1 MEALIYGTGPL
12 TTRVIPYLAQ
22 SGYRVA
28 VLDSSRDAL
37 DSLVADRRV
46 QGILITEPL
55 MQDYLQDGGIK
66 IADLFLAL
74 SDKDQENAL
83 LSQIARHIF
92 NVPKVICRL
101 ENSDLQQLYSGL
113 GLSVVG
119 SSIQSLAQNVSQA
132 IEA

>member
-1 MEALIYGTGPL
+1 MEALIYGCGPL
-12 TTRVIPYLAQ
+12 TTRLIPYLAQ
-22 SGYRVA
+22 SGYRIA
-28 VLDSSRDAL
+28 VLDTSQDAL

-46 QGILITEPL
+46 QGVLITEPL
-55 MQDYLQDGGIK
+55 MQDFLQEGGIK
-66 IADLFLAL
+66 ITDLFLAL
-74 SDKDQENAL
+74 SEKDQENAL

-113 GLSVVG
+113 GISVVG
-119 SSIQSLAQNVSQA
+119 SSIQSLVQNLYQA

>member
-12 TTRVIPYLAQ
+12 TARVIPYLAQ

-74 SDKDQENAL
+74 SDKDLENVL

-119 SSIQSLAQNVSQA
+119 SPIQSLAQNVSQA

>member
-1 MEALIYGTGPL
+1 MEALIYGCGPL

-22 SGYRVA
+22 SGYRIV

-37 DSLVADRRV
+37 GSLVADRRV
-46 QGILITEPL
+46 QGVLITEPL
-55 MQDYLQDGGIK
+55 MQDYLQEGGIK
-66 IADLFLAL
+66 ISDLFLAL
-74 SDKDQENAL
+74 SDKDQENVL
-83 LSQIARHIF
+83 LSQIALHIF

-119 SSIQSLAQNVSQA
+119 SSIQSLAQDVCRA

>member
-1 MEALIYGTGPL
+1 MEALIYGSGRL
-12 TTRVIPYLAQ
+12 TTRVIPHLAQ

-28 VLDSSRDAL
+28 VLDSNRDAL

-46 QGILITEPL
+46 QGVLITEPL
-55 MQDYLQDGGIK
+55 MQDYLQEGGIK

-74 SDKDQENAL
+74 SEKDQENVL

-119 SSIQSLAQNVSQA
+119 SSIQSLVQDVCQA
-132 IEA
+132 VEA

>member
-1 MEALIYGTGPL
+1 MEALIYGSGPL
-12 TTRVIPYLAQ
+12 TTRMVPYLAQ
-22 SGYRVA
+22 AGYRIA
-28 VLDSSRDAL
+28 VLASSQDAL
-37 DSLVADRRV
+37 DSLMSDRRV

-55 MQDYLQDGGIK
+55 MEDYLQEGGIK
-66 IADLFLAL
+66 ITDIFLAL
-74 SDKDQENAL
+74 SEQDQENAL

-119 SSIQSLAQNVSQA
+119 SSIHSLVQSVYQA
-132 IEA
+132 IEV

>member
-1 MEALIYGTGPL
+1 MEALIYGSGPL
-12 TTRVIPYLAQ
+12 TTRMIPYLAQ
-22 SGYRVA
+22 SGYRIA
-28 VLDSSRDAL
+28 VLDSSQDAL

-46 QGILITEPL
+46 QGVLITEPL
-55 MQDYLQDGGIK
+55 MQDYLQEGGIK
-66 IADLFLAL
+66 ISDLFLAL
-74 SDKDQENAL
+74 SEQDQENAL

-119 SSIQSLAQNVSQA
+119 SSLQSLVQHLYQA

>member
-1 MEALIYGTGPL
+1 M
-12 TTRVIPYLAQ
+12 
-22 SGYRVA
+22 
-28 VLDSSRDAL
+28 
-37 DSLVADRRV
+37 DSLEADRRV